1 VFIIGGCGVMGV
13 DLRDLAHPVKIS
25 FSELTGKSIAV
36 DGYNTLY
43 QFLAIIRGEAGEH
56 LKDSSG
62 RVTSHLSGLFY
73 RNMNL
78 MSLGIKPI
86 YVFDGRP
93 PELKR
98 SEIERRRLAKVQAET
113 LRVEA
118 FQRGDMVSAKKYA
131 SATSYLQDYMVE
143 DAKRILDLMGIP
155 WIVAPS
161 EGEALAAHLNRIGQV
176 DAAASQ
182 DYDSLL
188 FGAKVLIRNV
198 TISGRRKLPN
208 RNVYINVEPERV
220 QTDAVLRQLE
230 ITREQLVDIGILL
243 GTDFNPEG
251 FEGIGPAKA
260 LKLVKTYGS
269 LEKVTSLS
277 QELNLIDYQAIR
289 EIFLK
294 PQAMEGVEFDW
305 RPMDEDGIEKFL
317 CQEKDFAR
325 ERVRNALDKLK
336 TSEGSRATE
345 SLDRWF
351 K

>member
-1 VFIIGGCGVMGV
+1 MGV
-13 DLRDLAHPVKIS
+13 DLRELVHPVKIT
-25 FSELTGKSIAV
+25 FSELAGKSIAI
-36 DGYNTLY
+36 DGYNAIY

-73 RNMNL
+73 RNVNL

-86 YVFDGRP
+86 YVFDGQP

-98 SEIERRRLAKVQAET
+98 AEIERRRLAKVQAEA
-113 LRVEA
+113 LRQEA
-118 FQRGDMVSAKKYA
+118 IERGDLASAKKYA
-131 SATSYLQDYMVE
+131 SATSYLKDYMIE

-155 WIVAPS
+155 WLVAPS
-161 EGEALAAHLNRIGQV
+161 EGEATAAYMNRAGLV

-208 RNVYINVEPERV
+208 RNAYINVELERV
-220 QTDAVLRQLE
+220 QCDDVLRQLG

-251 FEGIGPAKA
+251 FRGIGPAKA
-260 LKLVKTYGS
+260 LRLVKTYGS
-269 LEKVTSLS
+269 LEKIDTLS
-277 QELNLIDYQAIR
+277 NELSAIDYQAIR
-289 EIFLK
+289 EIFLR
-294 PQAMEGVEFDW
+294 PRVIESVEFDW
-305 RPMDEDGIEKFL
+305 RPIDEQGIEKFL
-317 CQEKDFAR
+317 CDEKDFSR
-325 ERVRNALDKLK
+325 ERVRNALEKLK
-336 TSEGSRATE
+336 AAASRGTTE
-345 SLDRWF
+345 ALDRWF